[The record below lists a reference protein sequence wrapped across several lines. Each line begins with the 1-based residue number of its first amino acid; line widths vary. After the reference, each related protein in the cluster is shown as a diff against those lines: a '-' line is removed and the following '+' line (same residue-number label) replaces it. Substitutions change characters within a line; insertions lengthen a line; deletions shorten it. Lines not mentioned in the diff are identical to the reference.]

1 MGVVVRVGVEQNS
14 IDDEKSRD
22 SKKQETNDLKQMV
35 HLLMG
40 KVDR

>member
-1 MGVVVRVGVEQNS
+1 MCFIAESRSGT
-14 IDDEKSRD
+14 DDEKIRE